1 MSLAASGRRL
11 AVALLIGA
19 ALAGA
24 APGFVTA
31 ATPPGGGSASLLTLA
46 DAWAL
51 AEEHH
56 PRVEEAR
63 QTLASLE
70 RDLRQREIAYVP
82 AVSVSVSGLRAQR
95 DSDGAWTGPSPGA
108 RFNADTKFAS
118 GLSLRAS
125 LTTPSLSSRGG

>member
-31 ATPPGGGSASLLTLA
+31 ANPPGGGSASLLTLA

-51 AEEHH
+51 AEEHY
-56 PRVEEAR
+56 PRFAGP
-63 QTLASLE
+63 T
-70 RDLRQREIAYVP
+70 
-82 AVSVSVSGLRAQR
+82 GLRRRLDGPESRRPVQR
-95 DSDGAWTGPSPGA
+95 RHEVRFGFVAASFSDDSVAVV
-108 RFNADTKFAS
+108 
-118 GLSLRAS
+118 
-125 LTTPSLSSRGG
+125 SRRR